1 MSTKVSR
8 CRDKTSAPECL
19 GTLIIRCW
27 LEGMCV
33 GIKNRD
39 NAVRYELPRL
49 PLLITD
55 LSRSSRLKSLASWA
69 DCLTLSVFECECE
82 VWGVRWRIST
92 DWSWLAVRCSVTYG
106 TCVID
111 GGDVQFVR
119 RWPTAMTLSLTN
131 YWPLSDQNTAQL
143 YSNCTHR
150 PTGSEAALET
160 GLLDYKHSSK

>member
-1 MSTKVSR
+1 MSTKVSQ

-27 LEGMCV
+27 LEGVGECMCV

-82 VWGVRWRIST
+82 CEVYVREVRIST

-119 RWPTAMTLSLTN
+119 RWPTAMTLSLQTTDRCQTKT
-131 YWPLSDQNTAQL
+131 LL
-143 YSNCTHR
+143 NCTVTVHR
-150 PTGSEAALET
+150 GIQTVKPL
-160 GLLDYKHSSK
+160 